1 MWAKPQGNLGKLK
14 LLLID
19 LNAEMPTRA
28 NQNET
33 DKAWAAGF
41 LDGEGFIGTVE
52 CTKGQCK
59 NGKTPSNRSFSSV
72 VHAAQTKPEVLVKLQ
87 SILGGT
93 LGTSRC
99 KTGIVYQWRAYGD
112 NAILALRMVLPY
124 LTGKTRQAELV
135 LEFQATKVRDL
146 RTPGWKRLTPEAH
159 ARRLAIHME
168 LQSLNAKRPFL
179 DAERLNEEAP
189 LKPKVLGWKGDAIV
203 QTDGNKKPAE
213 VGRNDR
219 PDPAVAG

>member
-1 MWAKPQGNLGKLK
+1 MS
-14 LLLID
+14 
-19 LNAEMPTRA
+19 TRA

-41 LDGEGFIGTVE
+41 LDGEGYIGTVE
-52 CTKGQCK
+52 CTKGHTK
-59 NGKTPSNRSFSSV
+59 KGKVPKNRSFSSV
-72 VHAAQTKPEVLVKLQ
+72 VHAAQTKREVLEHLQ

-112 NAILALRMVLPY
+112 NTILALRMILPY
-124 LTGKTRQAELV
+124 LVGKSRQAELV
-135 LEFQATKVRDL
+135 IEFQSTKVRDL

-159 ARRLAIHME
+159 ARRLAIHTE
-168 LQSLNAKRPFL
+168 LQSLNARRPFL

-189 LKPKVLGWKGDAIV
+189 LKPLVKGWKGDAIV
-203 QTDGNKKPAE
+203 RTSANKKADEADRNAQPALRLV
-213 VGRNDR
+213 VGSK
-219 PDPAVAG
+219 